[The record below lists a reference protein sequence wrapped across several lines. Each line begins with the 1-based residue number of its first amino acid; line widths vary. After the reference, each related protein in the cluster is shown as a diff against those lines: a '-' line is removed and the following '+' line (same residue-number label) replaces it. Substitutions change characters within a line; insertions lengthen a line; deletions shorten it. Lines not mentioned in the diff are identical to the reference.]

1 MEIFTI
7 GYVLGCISVIAI
19 WIFINSRGKTG
30 SSGAIKKRVDTNNT
44 DIRQGIDRLRNNN
57 TESGKII
64 DEAKD
69 TTSEG
74 LKGIDNTRKSVSEI
88 IAASKRASKEKSEG

>member
-1 MEIFTI
+1 MEIFII

-30 SSGAIKKRVDTNNT
+30 TTGTLKERVDTNNT
-44 DIRQGIDRLRNNN
+44 DIRQGIDRLRDNNL
-57 TESGKII
+57 ESGKII

-69 TTSEG
+69 TASEG
-74 LKGIDNTRKSVSEI
+74 LKTIDNTRKSVSEI
-88 IAASKRASKEKSEG
+88 IAASKRKRNTDD